1 MKEYLL
7 AGAVLLV
14 LASCGG
20 SRSLESLAEVEGYI
34 SDEPEKALA
43 VLDSLEGTGLR
54 GGEAEAKSAL
64 LYSMALDKNWIDVAD
79 DSLINVAVRR
89 YSRRGSADER
99 LKAYYYQGR
108 VYQNGGDDEA
118 AMESFVKAEA
128 SAPDAED
135 GVAKGMLY
143 RAMAYIYASI
153 FDLERGEEYAGYAA
167 ECYREAG
174 DIDKYAETL
183 TFLSSIFYALGEREE
198 ALARLDTVKAMMPDL
213 TESVRNEYYTMA
225 MSMKAWSDD
234 DTGLSEVLAE
244 YLREFGEHG
253 VSWLDVAESYTT
265 LGRFD
270 DAEEMLR
277 LYRENNPDYMNAAEY
292 FLNLYYLY
300 ESSEDYKKAFNALK
314 RYSRLSDS
322 LSVEVAA
329 HDTGFMKERYEKEL
343 RLEKARS
350 SRTVIVFVAAFGM
363 LLLSYVV
370 YMLWGRLRRKN
381 AEAVSYRENLAR
393 LNQEKEELSAMIAD
407 NPPVDRQSM
416 KVLRGRLELLNRIL
430 AAEISPGSERD
441 RKVGKEL
448 EQLVANREE
457 FLYATRM
464 TFAAAHPRFI
474 TALESRDLTEAEV
487 EYCCLYAIG
496 LRGKDISAY
505 VGHGGHYNESSA
517 IRSKLGLGPH
527 DTNLGNYLRS
537 ML

>member
-1 MKEYLL
+1 M
-7 AGAVLLV
+7 
-14 LASCGG
+14 
-20 SRSLESLAEVEGYI
+20 
-34 SDEPEKALA
+34 
-43 VLDSLEGTGLR
+43 LDSLGRDGLR
-54 GGEAEAKSAL
+54 GGEAEAKFAL
-64 LYSMALDKNWIDVAD
+64 LYSMALDKNWMDVAD

-99 LKAYYYQGR
+99 LKAYYYQGC

-135 GVAKGMLY
+135 GVAKGML
-143 RAMAYIYASI
+143 
-153 FDLERGEEYAGYAA
+153 
-167 ECYREAG
+167 CYRKAG
-174 DIDKYAETL
+174 DIDKYTGALKLLAGIYASVSQFDKAEACL
-183 TFLSSIFYALGEREE
+183 DSM
-198 ALARLDTVKAMMPDL
+198 RLLLPDI
-213 TESVRNEYYTMA
+213 SMNRKNEYYIQ
-225 MSMKAWSDD
+225 SMRLKRLVGDRE
-234 DTGLSEVLAE
+234 GLAGMLDE
-244 YLREFGEHG
+244 YLTEVDSADVE
-253 VSWLDVAESYTT
+253 WLDIVDYETYFGDYDSAEDI
-265 LGRFD
+265 L
-270 DAEEMLR
+270 LK
-277 LYRENNPDYMNAAEY
+277 YRKH
-292 FLNLYYLY
+292 NLYYKNDPVYYIRACQLY
-300 ESSEDYKKAFNALK
+300 ESLQDYKTALECNK
-314 RYSRLSDS
+314 QYEVLMDS
-322 LSVEVAA
+322 LNLAIVN

-350 SRTVIVFVAAFGM
+350 SRTVIVLVAVFGM
-363 LLLSYVV
+363 LLLLYVV
-370 YMLWGRLRRKN
+370 YMLRGRLRRKN
-381 AEAVSYRENLAR
+381 AEAASYRENLSR

-416 KVLRGRLELLNRIL
+416 KVLCGRLELLNRIL
-430 AAEISPGSERD
+430 AAEISPGYERN
-441 RKVGKEL
+441 RKVDKEL

-474 TALESRDLTEAEV
+474 TALESRGLTEAEV

-496 LRGKDISAY
+496 LRGKDISVY

>member
-20 SRSLESLAEVEGYI
+20 NRSLESLAEVEGYI
-34 SDEPEKALA
+34 SDEPERALA

-54 GGEAEAKSAL
+54 GGEAEAKFAL

-174 DIDKYAETL
+174 DIDKYTGALKLLAGIYASVSQFDKAEACL
-183 TFLSSIFYALGEREE
+183 DSM
-198 ALARLDTVKAMMPDL
+198 RLLFPDI
-213 TESVRNEYYTMA
+213 SMNRKNEYYIQ
-225 MSMKAWSDD
+225 SMRLKRLVGDRE
-234 DTGLSEVLAE
+234 GLAGMLDE
-244 YLREFGEHG
+244 YLTEVDSADVE
-253 VSWLDVAESYTT
+253 WLDIVDYETYFGDYDSAEDI
-265 LGRFD
+265 L
-270 DAEEMLR
+270 LK
-277 LYRENNPDYMNAAEY
+277 YRKHNP
-292 FLNLYYLY
+292 YYKNDPVYYIRACQLY
-300 ESSEDYKKAFNALK
+300 ESLQDYKTALECNK
-314 RYSRLSDS
+314 QYEVLMDS
-322 LSVEVAA
+322 LNLAIVN

-370 YMLWGRLRRKN
+370 YML
-381 AEAVSYRENLAR
+381 
-393 LNQEKEELSAMIAD
+393 EELSAMIAD

-416 KVLRGRLELLNRIL
+416 KVLCGRLELLNRIL
-430 AAEISPGSERD
+430 AAEISPGAERD

-474 TALESRDLTEAEV
+474 TALESRGLTEAEV